1 MAYTDSED
9 LNYRGEL
16 FLIGQYRTPFLSMMG
31 GLGAGKRSSSFLFPL
46 AQPWSLSSASQPAI
60 TETVSAAAGTP
71 TTITRAEDTNTV
83 QIWKYDAAATFMK
96 QSQYGS
102 MSGINTNDANPV
114 TNELDFQKMGQLR
127 QMAIDMEYTFLNGAY
142 QAAADSTTAAK
153 TRGIV
158 TASAAGS
165 NTVAASS
172 ATLAKSMVD
181 ELLRE
186 MMSSGAPMLN
196 PVIFA
201 NAFQIQKIS
210 DIYGYAP
217 ADRNVGGLN
226 INEIITEFGRI
237 GVVYNP
243 FMDTDDLLI
252 AEMSVCEPVFVPV
265 SFDGEDFNVDMQ
277 AGADVLWVPTAITA
291 AKKGGF
297 WYAQAGL
304 DYGPEEYHGTITGL
318 ATS

>member
-16 FLIGQYRTPFLSMMG
+16 FLIGQYRTPFLTMMG
-31 GLGAGKRSSSFLFPL
+31 GMGAGKRANSFLFPL

-60 TETVSAAAGTP
+60 TEAASATAGTP
-71 TTITRAEDTNTV
+71 TTYTRSEDTNTV
-83 QIWKYDAAATFMK
+83 QIFKNDAAVSFMK

-114 TNELDFQKMGQLR
+114 TNELDFQKMGGLR

-142 QAAADSTTAAK
+142 QAAADASTAAK

-172 ATLAKSMVD
+172 ATLSKALID

-186 MMSSGAPMLN
+186 MVGNGAPMDT
-196 PVIFA
+196 PVIFC
-201 NAFQIQKIS
+201 NAFQKQKIS

-217 ADRNVGGLN
+217 ADRMIGGLN
-226 INEIITEFGRI
+226 IMQVETDFGNL
-237 GVVYNP
+237 GVVYDP

-252 AEMSVCEPVFVPV
+252 AEMSVCSPVFVPV
-265 SFDGEDFNVDMQ
+265 SFDGSQLQADME
-277 AGADVLWVPTAITA
+277 AGSDVLWVPTAVTA
-291 AKKGGF
+291 AKTGGF
-297 WYAQAGL
+297 WYAQAGI